1 MIKHTLIIFFKSLID
16 THTHTLILS
25 FSLPLFL
32 SLLMSEILRNKFE
45 AWLILRKHNIHEF
58 ALKREE
64 DNLFGIP
71 IDILKLRDTGSYDKV
86 ISEYKPE
93 TPEQHLF
100 YASCCLDYFVQ
111 LNWTGPASVS
121 PSSAEELH
129 ILDTDGETSYACI
142 RSPSL
147 LGTSLQHLR
156 HASTLSTC
164 EWWIGR
170 VSFTHQ
176 RVMQNPCESLKSASF
191 DGFSNA
197 VKRFGPNDDETE
209 LSRQLALTAYLER
222 GLMHLHYRDIPS
234 ASKDIER
241 SRELC
246 GLKVELKGALGKRT
260 KFQEK
265 PTSQL
270 YLDIIKQFRAPDPRT
285 FAGFRLP
292 SPATYEEDS
301 DLAECVI
308 FSESRDAC
316 LMAPEEQALVLALC
330 ALRAAKA
337 PHGERIYVDEN
348 LAYVNRVLLNPADWS
363 VHCNAMLTRS
373 RLEKGIT
380 KALHRSLTQL
390 EDLCSFF
397 NNNNN
402 QNNNEEEKGQAK
414 KIEVE
419 NVPSWARVAGHHLVL
434 SPSQSELKREL
445 GQRYIEI
452 GMPSFALK
460 IYEEMGMTEEM
471 VLCYAAAGQ
480 QKEAEALARST
491 LESNPTPE
499 MLCVLAEVTGDKEP
513 YEQAWELSKHRFP
526 MAKRQLGHWYFK
538 RKMYAEAITHYK
550 QALAI
555 NYLFDRCWFAMG
567 CAAMQIEDWDTALTA
582 FSRVVSIEPDDG
594 EAWCNIAA
602 VHMHNN
608 RPQEAH
614 VSLREALRQKPDS
627 WKIWQNYV
635 LVSAAPQVRDYQA
648 AVFGLGRLV
657 DLYQAADKSKTD
669 MPASPDPRP
678 IFMIASA
685 IASARGNAGMD
696 PVISSFADVLVR
708 IENEMEMNPPLYDLF
723 AFFAET
729 IGDYDV
735 ALERRKAQCRL
746 LEGSWPGDQKRW
758 VNVAEAYTALGEVAV
773 KLKDKS
779 VLDKLRSVLDR
790 AAPFFNGSDEFNK
803 IVSLVRKIE
812 SF

>member
-1 MIKHTLIIFFKSLID
+1 
-16 THTHTLILS
+16 
-25 FSLPLFL
+25 
-32 SLLMSEILRNKFE
+32 MSEILRNKFE

-58 ALKREE
+58 AIKREE

-71 IDILKLRDTGSYDKV
+71 ISILKLRDEGDYASILNSPTTTF
-86 ISEYKPE
+86 EPT

-100 YASCCLDYFVQ
+100 YASCCLDFFTQ
-111 LNWTGPASVS
+111 LNWTGPI
-121 PSSAEELH
+121 PSSYISSSSSSSDSSSTDSANSANDNSTTEKH
-129 ILDTDGETSYACI
+129 ILAIDGETPYARI
-142 RSPSL
+142 LSPEL
-147 LGTSLQHLR
+147 LNSARQHLR
-156 HASTLSTC
+156 HSSTLSTC
-164 EWWIGR
+164 EWWLAR
-170 VSFTHQ
+170 TSFAHQ
-176 RVMQNPCESLKSASF
+176 RVMQNPCESLKSACSEGYG
-191 DGFSNA
+191 DA
-197 VKRFGPNDDETE
+197 IKRFGPNDDETE

-222 GLMHLHYRDIPS
+222 GLMNLYYRDIPS
-234 ASKDIER
+234 AVRDVER
-241 SRELC
+241 ARELC
-246 GLKVELKGALGKRT
+246 GLRVELKGALGKRT

-270 YLDIIKQFRAPDPRT
+270 YLDIVKQWRAPDPRT

-308 FSESRDAC
+308 FSEARDAC
-316 LMAPEEQALVLALC
+316 LMAPEEQAIVLALC
-330 ALRAAKA
+330 ALRAARA
-337 PHGERIYVDEN
+337 PSGERIYTEEN
-348 LAYVNRVLLNPADWS
+348 LAYANRVLLNPADWS
-363 VHCNAMLTRS
+363 VHCAALLTRS
-373 RLEKGIT
+373 RLEKGLT

-390 EDLCSFF
+390 EDLCAFPANS
-397 NNNNN
+397 
-402 QNNNEEEKGQAK
+402 GAK
-414 KIEVE
+414 KSEVSGI
-419 NVPSWARVAGHHLVL
+419 PAWARVAGSHLVL
-434 SPSQSELKREL
+434 APPVSELKREL
-445 GQRYIEI
+445 GQRYVEI

-480 QKEAEALARST
+480 QKEAEALARSN
-491 LESNPTPE
+491 LEKAPTPE

-513 YEQAWELSKHRFP
+513 YEQAWELSKHKFP

-635 LVSAAPQVRDYQA
+635 LVSAAPQVRDYQS

-685 IASARGNAGMD
+685 IAAAVGSTGGSKSEKGVGAVAGQ
-696 PVISSFADVLVR
+696 FGDVLVR

-729 IGDYDV
+729 MGDYELAV
-735 ALERRKAQCRL
+735 ERRKAQCRL
-746 LEGSWPGDQKRW
+746 LEGSWPGDKKRW
-758 VNVAEAYTALGEVAV
+758 LGVAEAYTALAEDAV
-773 KLKDKS
+773 KIGDKG

-790 AAPFFNGSDEFNK
+790 AAPFFNGTNEFNQL
-803 IVSLVRKIE
+803 VSLVRKIE
-812 SF
+812 SL